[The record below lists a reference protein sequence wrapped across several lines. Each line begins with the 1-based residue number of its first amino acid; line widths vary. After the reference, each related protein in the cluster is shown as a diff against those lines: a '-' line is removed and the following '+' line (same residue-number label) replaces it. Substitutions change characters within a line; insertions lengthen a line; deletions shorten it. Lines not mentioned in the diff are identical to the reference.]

1 MKDLRSR
8 GYREDERPTVTIEV
22 QLPVTR
28 AEALQA
34 RDVAQWIRKIRR
46 RYANTDG
53 VEYRVRINRLLDRQR
68 RSPHNP

>member
-1 MKDLRSR
+1 MSIRSR
-8 GYREDERPTVTIEV
+8 GFNEGAEVTVTIEL

-28 AEALQA
+28 AEALQN
-34 RDVAQWIRKIRR
+34 RHITRWIRKIRR

-53 VEYRVRINRLLDRQR
+53 VEYRVCINRLLDRQR

>member
-1 MKDLRSR
+1 MSIRSR
-8 GYREDERPTVTIEV
+8 GFNEGAEATVTIEV

>member
-28 AEALQA
+28 AEALQE

-46 RYANTDG
+46 RYAYTDG
-53 VEYRVRINRLLDRQR
+53 VEYRVCINRLLDRQR